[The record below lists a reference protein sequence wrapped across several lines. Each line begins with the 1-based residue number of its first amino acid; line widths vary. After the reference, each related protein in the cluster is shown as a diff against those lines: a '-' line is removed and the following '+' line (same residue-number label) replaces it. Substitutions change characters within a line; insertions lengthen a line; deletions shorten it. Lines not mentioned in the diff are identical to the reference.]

1 MNNYNPAIH
10 HNRSIR
16 LQGYDY
22 SQDGLYFITICL
34 QNRLHL
40 FGDVVDGNMVFTDAG
55 SIAIQ
60 CWMDIPKH
68 FPNTILHQYIIMPNH
83 VHGIIQ
89 ILNNASD
96 NITNKKNQFQKII
109 PRSIGSIVRGFKIG
123 VTKWFRNKFPNE
135 FPRERKIWQRNY
147 YEHIIRNEKSFERI
161 SNYIS
166 NNPMNWKNDKYNKL
180 LKSRKSLNPENQ
192 DTDNEVNG

>member
-22 SQDGLYFITICL
+22 SKDGLYFITICL

-96 NITNKKNQFQKII
+96 NITNKINLFQKII

-180 LKSRKSLNPENQ
+180 
-192 DTDNEVNG
+192 

>member
-10 HNRSIR
+10 NNRSIR

-96 NITNKKNQFQKII
+96 NITNKINQFQKII